1 MFRKLHL
8 LPKEVKDRAF
18 PEREQRIYDFMTAN
32 PIGVLSTVGPD
43 GDPHGVVVYYD
54 IGPDFCV
61 LFLTRRGSKKY
72 DNLIHDPRVMLTV
85 YETKTQ
91 TTVQVVGTASEIT
104 DSSEI
109 NGVADRI
116 LALSLRA
123 GGSGVLPVAKL
134 DSGEYTGFRI
144 RPVQVRLAVYAWQ
157 GRESRDP
164 LFESIESFDL
174 YE

>member
-8 LPKEVKDRAF
+8 SPKGAQGRAF
-18 PEREQRIYDFMTAN
+18 SEREGRIYGFMAAH

-54 IGPDFCV
+54 TAPDFGV
-61 LFLTRRGSKKY
+61 SFLTRKGSKKY
-72 DNLIHDPRVMLTV
+72 DNLLHDPRVMLTV
-85 YETKTQ
+85 YEPKTQ
-91 TTVQVVGTASEIT
+91 TTVQLIGAADEIT

-109 NGVADRI
+109 NSLADRI

-123 GGSGVLPVAKL
+123 GGSGALPVAKL
-134 DSGEYTGFRI
+134 DSGECTGFRI
-144 RPVQVRLAVYAWQ
+144 RPVQVRLAAYARQ
-157 GRESRDP
+157 DRESCDP